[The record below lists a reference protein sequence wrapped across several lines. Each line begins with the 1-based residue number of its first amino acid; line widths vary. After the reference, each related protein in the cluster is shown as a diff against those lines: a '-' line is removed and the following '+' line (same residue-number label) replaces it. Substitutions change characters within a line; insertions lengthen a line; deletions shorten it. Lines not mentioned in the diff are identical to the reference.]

1 MSGRV
6 LRPAVALPVVALM
19 LTASAAL
26 LGGVTAG
33 TQPGAAALGPQ
44 AQNGAPPETAVVVR
58 ADAPG
63 AAIPRTLFG
72 IFFEDI
78 NFAADGGI
86 YAERV
91 KNRSFEFPDALMGWK
106 RAAVQGGQ
114 GAFAAANSTPP
125 GPQNPHYVRITS
137 QAGPFGLTNDGY
149 RGIAIRNGDRFRV
162 SVLVR
167 SLDAAPP
174 ALRVE
179 LENTGNRALG
189 GTTLTGVT
197 REWQRLAG
205 TVVAEGTDSRA
216 RLRVLVQGPGSAD
229 VDMVSLFPEDT
240 WKGRENGLRR
250 DLVQLLADL
259 KPGFLRFPGGCIVE
273 GRFLDSRYQWKTT
286 VGDPADRRVIVN
298 RWNDEFANRAAPD
311 YYQSFGLGFFEYFQ
325 LAEDLGA
332 EPLPIL
338 NCGMACQFNSS
349 ELAPL
354 DAIGPYIQDALDLVE
369 FANGPTSSRWGR
381 IRADMGHPEPFNLKL
396 LGVGNEQWGSQ
407 YVERYELFAK
417 ALKAKHPEIRLV
429 ASAGPAP
436 GGQVFDF
443 LWGKMRDLKA
453 DLVDEHYYQ
462 PPQWFL
468 ANVNRYDAYPRTGP
482 KVFAGEYAA
491 HAPTDPARGQ
501 RPSTLATALAEAAF
515 MTGLERNADVVELS
529 SFAPLLAHV
538 DAWQWT
544 PNLIWFDNLRS
555 FGTPSYYV
563 QKLFGAVRGTRVL
576 PVEAGG
582 SATNG
587 TGGLYTS
594 ASLDERSREVV
605 VRMVNPSGQARAVR
619 LSLAGSSPSGNGR
632 VFVLTGDPNGENSLD
647 APAALAPVERPIE
660 AAAAPFEVLLP
671 AHSLT
676 VMAIPVR

>member
-1 MSGRV
+1 MSGRS
-6 LRPAVALPVVALM
+6 LHRAVALLFLAFL
-19 LTASAAL
+19 LTASVAATRGSMARIQATL
-26 LGGVTAG
+26 
-33 TQPGAAALGPQ
+33 AAFPSQ
-44 AQNGAPPETAVVVR
+44 AQAGAPAETAVVVR

-86 YAERV
+86 YAERI
-91 KNRSFEFPDALMGWK
+91 KNRSFEFPDPLMGWK
-106 RAAVQGGQ
+106 RAAVPGGQ
-114 GAFAAANSTPP
+114 GTFAAASAAPP
-125 GPQNPHYVRITS
+125 GSQNPHYVRITS
-137 QAGPFGLTNDGY
+137 QAGPFGITNDGY
-149 RGIAIRNGDRFRV
+149 RGIAIRKGDRFRV
-162 SVLVR
+162 SVLAR
-167 SLDAAPP
+167 SSDDTPP

-179 LENTGNRALG
+179 FENTGNRALG
-189 GTTLTGVT
+189 GATLTGVT
-197 REWQRLAG
+197 SQWQRLTG
-205 TVVAEGTDSRA
+205 TLVAEANDSRA
-216 RLRVLVQGPGSAD
+216 RLRVLVQGPASAD

-240 WKGRENGLRR
+240 WKGREKGLRR
-250 DLVQLLADL
+250 DLVQLLADM

-273 GRFLDSRYQWKTT
+273 GRFLDTRYQWKTT
-286 VGDPADRRVIVN
+286 IGDPADRRVIVN

-338 NCGMACQFNSS
+338 NCGMACQFNSN

-354 DAIGPYIQDALDLVE
+354 DAIGPYIQDAIDLVE
-369 FANGPTSSRWGR
+369 FANGAVTSQWGR
-381 IRADMGHPEPFNLKL
+381 VRAEMGHPEPFDLKF
-396 LGVGNEQWGSQ
+396 LGVGNEQWGPQ
-407 YVERYELFAK
+407 YVERYDLFAK
-417 ALKAKHPEIRLV
+417 TLKAKHPEIRLV

-436 GGQVFDF
+436 GGQLFDF
-443 LWGKMRDLKA
+443 LWGKMRELKA

-491 HAPTDPARGQ
+491 HAPTIAARGV

-538 DAWQWT
+538 DAWQWS

-563 QKLFGAVRGTRVL
+563 QKLFGALRGTRVL

-582 SATNG
+582 SAKNG

-605 VRMVNPSGQARAVR
+605 VKMVNPSASARAVR
-619 LSLAGSSPSGNGR
+619 LSIAGAGVTTGGR
-632 VFVLTGDPNGENSLD
+632 VLVLTGDPDGENSLD
-647 APAALAPVERPIE
+647 APAAIAPVERRIE
-660 AAAAPFEVLLP
+660 AARASFEVLLP

-676 VMAIPVR
+676 VMVIPVR